1 MAEPA
6 VDICLLTPQNKG
18 SNYVLPCCM

>member
-1 MAEPA
+1 MAESA

-18 SNYVLPCCM
+18 SNFVLPCCM

>member
-6 VDICLLTPQNKG
+6 VDICLLTPQNNG

>member
-1 MAEPA
+1 MAERA
-6 VDICLLTPQNKG
+6 VDICLLIPQNKG